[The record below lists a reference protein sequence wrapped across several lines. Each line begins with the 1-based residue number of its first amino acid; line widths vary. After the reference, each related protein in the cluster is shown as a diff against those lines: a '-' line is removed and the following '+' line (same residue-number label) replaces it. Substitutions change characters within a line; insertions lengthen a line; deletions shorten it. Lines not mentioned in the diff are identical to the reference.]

1 MGAGVNGRTELSQAR
16 RIVVKIG
23 SRMLA
28 SDPEMIPRLAG
39 DVAELRAAKR
49 SVVIVTSGAIAIGCH
64 RLGYG
69 SRPKETARL
78 QAAAAAGQSVLMRRY
93 DEAFATLGVT
103 TAQVLL
109 THADLAD
116 RERLNNARGALAA
129 LLDAGAVPIV
139 NENDTVSTE
148 EIYFGD
154 NDQLAAMVAPLV
166 SAELLVLLTDVDGVL
181 DPSGARISV
190 MASDDSAKVLP
201 SAAVRMGSGGIESK
215 IDAARKACRAG
226 ASVVIAPAAISGIL
240 GMIVRGDDVGTL
252 FPCVEA
258 PLRARQ
264 HWIAYT
270 LRPRGTLV
278 IDAGATTAIRS
289 GKASLLPIGVIGVR
303 GEFEAGDAVRI
314 AAPDGS
320 EIGRGLTRL
329 GALDAARAAG
339 KKGRELEAVLGSG
352 TAETVLVHKDDLVV
366 A

>member
-1 MGAGVNGRTELSQAR
+1 MGAGVNGRQELSQAR
-16 RIVVKIG
+16 RLVVKIG

-39 DVAELRAAKR
+39 EVADLREDKR
-49 SVVIVTSGAIAIGCH
+49 SVVLVTSGAIAIGCH
-64 RLGYG
+64 RLGYP

-93 DEAFATLGVT
+93 DEAFAARGVT

-116 RERLNNARGALAA
+116 RERLNNARGALGE

-154 NDQLAAMVAPLV
+154 NDQLSAMVAPLV
-166 SAELLVLLTDVDGVL
+166 SAELLILLTDVDGVL
-181 DPSGARISV
+181 DGNGKRISV
-190 MASDDSAKVLP
+190 MADEAVNVLP
-201 SAAVRMGSGGIESK
+201 SSGARVGSGGISSK
-215 IDAARKACRAG
+215 VDAARKGARSG
-226 ASVVIAPAAISGIL
+226 ASVVIAPATIRGIL

-278 IDAGATTAIRS
+278 IDAGATTAVRS
-289 GKASLLPIGVIGVR
+289 GKASLLPIGVLGVR

-314 AAPDGS
+314 VAPDGS
-320 EIGRGLTRL
+320 EIGRGLARL

-339 KKGRELEAVLGSG
+339 KKGKDLEAVLGSG
-352 TAETVLVHKDDLVV
+352 TADAVLIHKDDLVV
-366 A
+366 G